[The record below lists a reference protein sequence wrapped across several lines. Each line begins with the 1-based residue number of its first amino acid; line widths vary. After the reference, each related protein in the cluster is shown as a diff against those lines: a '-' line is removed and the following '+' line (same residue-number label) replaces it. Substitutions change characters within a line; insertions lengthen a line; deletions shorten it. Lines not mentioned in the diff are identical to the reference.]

1 MSQMKKLSTILAAGT
16 MALALS
22 TPVLAESA
30 GISRNYPVAQ
40 PDVQTMADLQQAS
53 EAAQR
58 EARNGNKDN
67 PAFEQKSYQIDQLVE
82 QMKAGEQVSQN
93 QVDAALQPV
102 RVW

>member
-1 MSQMKKLSTILAAGT
+1 MKKLSTILAAGT
-16 MALALS
+16 IALAMS

-30 GISRNYPVAQ
+30 GVSRSYSTAQ
-40 PDVQTMADLQQAS
+40 PDAQTIADLQQAS

-67 PAFEQKSYQIDQLVE
+67 PAFAQKSYQIDQLIE
-82 QMKAGEQVSQN
+82 RMQAGQQVSPD
-93 QVDAALQPV
+93 QVDEALIPV